1 MKLPLNVEVTVCP
14 LSKASKYFG
23 LRSCCCRVRGGCG
36 CCPAPAR
43 ASCNRPSPCL
53 VFWELLC
60 CAVLCRNSQH
70 SCYVVTSCPLLATRG
85 EDVSNWKLNLITA
98 AHSPTL
104 TPATLHS
111 TGISTQLHI
120 YRDIYI
126 STVQCKHLP
135 GEIIISAVR
144 HQWLIDRQQ
153 ERLSRR
159 STEPCIYK
167 YHNHNFPC
175 FCDCV
180 HIHSQYCGHTLRLP
194 SEGRLCRWGQNNHH
208 FINSLH
214 SSLRTEGW
222 RSDWSAVVWT
232 VSGI

>member
-104 TPATLHS
+104 TPATLH
-111 TGISTQLHI
+111 TQISTQLHSYTATKVATYLQCSANI
-120 YRDIYI
+120 CLVKLSSQQPATNDWLTGSRRDCHAGARSLVSTNITITTFPVFATVSI
-126 STVQCKHLP
+126 STVNIVATH
-135 GEIIISAVR
+135 
-144 HQWLIDRQQ
+144 
-153 ERLSRR
+153 
-159 STEPCIYK
+159 
-167 YHNHNFPC
+167 
-175 FCDCV
+175 CDCQV
-180 HIHSQYCGHTLRLP
+180 RGDCAGEDKIITILSIRYIQRWRLKAA
-194 SEGRLCRWGQNNHH
+194 GLTG
-208 FINSLH
+208 L
-214 SSLRTEGW
+214 
-222 RSDWSAVVWT
+222 V
-232 VSGI
+232 